1 MHQDMQQSG
10 NTEPKLAL
18 VKLDGVSKQFS
29 NRRRGAPVVTA
40 LGPTTAD
47 FRKGEIVTI
56 VGPSGCGKSTML
68 SLIAG
73 LEAPS
78 TGTLLIDNQAVLGPY
93 KDSGIVF
100 QKDLLLAWRTALDNV
115 LLQAEVRGLSRKS
128 FMARAKELLALV
140 GLKGFEHFYP
150 HELSGGMRQRVS
162 ICRALLHDPKLLLMD
177 EPFAA
182 LDAITRD
189 QLALDFQHF
198 VQADS
203 RTVIFI
209 THNMDEAVFLGDRVM
224 VMTARPGYIAE
235 VIDIDLPRPRHLK
248 CRDTQEFIRY
258 TGHVRELFMQH
269 GILQDH

>member
-1 MHQDMQQSG
+1 M
-10 NTEPKLAL
+10 NAARPAAL
-18 VKLDGVSKQFS
+18 GHGSSLVTLENVTKEFMG
-29 NRRRGAPVVTA
+29 RRAGTSAFTA
-40 LGPTTAD
+40 LKAVSAE
-47 FRKGEIVTI
+47 FHSGEIVTV

-73 LEAPS
+73 LDFPS
-78 TGTLLIDNQAVLGPY
+78 NGRVLIDGLSVAEPY
-93 KDSGIVF
+93 EFAGVVF
-100 QKDLLLAWRTALDNV
+100 QKDLLLPWRTAIDNV
-115 LLQAEVRGLSRKS
+115 LLQAEARGLNKTL
-128 FMARAKELLALV
+128 FIDRAKQLLALV
-140 GLKGFEHFYP
+140 GLKGFEQFYP

-162 ICRALLHDPKLLLMD
+162 ICRALLHDPTLLLMD

-224 VMTARPGYIAE
+224 VMTARPGCIAE
-235 VIDIDLPRPRHLK
+235 IIDVDLPRPRHLAV
-248 CRDTQEFIRY
+248 RNSAEFIRY
-258 TGHVRELFMQH
+258 TGQVRNLFMRH
-269 GILQDH
+269 GILQDYQ